1 MSLVSLTTSV
11 TLSFI
16 ALSKESRFATSA
28 VFVAFTL
35 VSPMVKTATNVN
47 NIVVNFLTTFF
58 DFIIKSS
65 SFLYNDTIFSLSLID
80 EKSHIILAKNMTFDT
95 F

>member
-16 ALSKESRFATSA
+16 ALSKESRSATSA